1 MINCKKHMKSCKARS
16 LPRGYYESSKKKGS
30 GHMQCSRRC
39 LTGLAAIPAQAFAGS
54 DTLQAWVPPC
64 ACKTPIQYDP
74 RKDKGE
80 ICMSKQT
87 AIMDGNQAAA
97 YISYA
102 FTEVAGIFPI
112 TPSSPMA
119 EYVDEWAANGKK
131 NLFGQPVNVVEM
143 QSEGGAAGT
152 VHGSLQSGALTTT
165 YTASQGLLLMIPNMY
180 KIAGE
185 MLPGVFHVSAR
196 TLSAHALSI
205 FGDHSDVMSVRNT
218 GFSLLASSSPQEVMD
233 LGAVAHLSAIHCRM
247 PVLHFFDGFR
257 TSHEIQKIEALDY
270 EDLRP
275 LVDMDALKA
284 FRKHSLNPEHPST
297 RGTTVNPDIFFQCRE
312 ACNEKVAAIPAAVEH
327 YMQEINKLTGR
338 NYHLYDYYGAA
349 DADRIIIVM
358 GSVAET
364 AKETIDY
371 LMAQGEKVGMI
382 NVHLYR
388 PFSADHFL
396 AAVPVTCK
404 RIAVLD
410 RTKEPGAM
418 GEPLY
423 QDICSIYK
431 EKGIPMQ
438 IVGGRYGLSSKDT
451 IPGQILSVY
460 ENLKAET
467 PKNNFTIGI
476 VDDVTF
482 TSLPLTQEI
491 DTSPEGQTS
500 AEFWGM
506 GSDGTVGAN
515 KNSIKIIGHATDLY
529 CQAYFVY
536 DSKKSGGLT
545 QSHLR
550 FGKNPIRSPY
560 LISSADFVACHN
572 PSYVRQYDMVK
583 NLKDGGVFLLNCQW
597 DMQGLEE
604 NLPASMK
611 RALAAKHAR
620 FYTINAIDIAR
631 NLGLGNRTNTILQA
645 SFFKLS
651 GVIPIDQA
659 VTEMKDA
666 IYKSY
671 FKKKGQAVVD
681 MNNASIDHGLN
692 ELVEIQIPESWATA
706 EDAPKEDNSPDFIKE
721 VVSVMNRQEGDVLPV
736 STMVKYGLEDGT
748 WPAGT
753 SQYEKRGAAVEV
765 PEWDMAKCVQCNM
778 CSYVCP
784 HAAIRPILVTK
795 EEKDASPAGFE
806 TKKALGAGL
815 DKYEYRLQVSP
826 YDCTGCGSCVNCC
839 PAKEKALVMKPLAT
853 QLAEGNNW
861 NYAVN
866 KVEIK
871 KDAVNDKSIK
881 NSQFA
886 KPYFEFSGACAG
898 CGETPYIKLVTQ
910 LFGDRMYVANASGC
924 SSAYGGS
931 TPSSPYCT
939 DKNGHGPAWAMSL
952 FEDNAEY
959 AFGYLLGQEAVKHEL
974 VDKVHT
980 LAERGVA
987 REACE
992 AYLEKGN
999 DASVSREVS
1008 DALLAAIA
1016 DDNSEEAAFIRQN
1029 EEFLTKKSVWA
1040 FGGDGWAY
1048 DIGYGGLDHVL
1059 ASGKDINILVLDTEV
1074 YSNTGGQASKAT
1086 ATGAVAKFFAGG
1098 KQTKKKDLGLMAMSY
1113 GYVYVAQVAMGADP
1127 AQTLKAIREAEAYD
1141 GPSIIICYCPCIEH
1155 GMKCG
1160 MGLSQKAQKDAVE
1173 AGYWHLYRYNPDLK
1187 DEGKNPFILD
1197 SKQPTGDFQKYL
1209 LGQNRYASLK
1219 LSFPDKAD
1227 ALYAKAEQ
1235 DAKERLASYENL
1247 ANQ

>member
-1 MINCKKHMKSCKARS
+1 
-16 LPRGYYESSKKKGS
+16 
-30 GHMQCSRRC
+30 
-39 LTGLAAIPAQAFAGS
+39 
-54 DTLQAWVPPC
+54 
-64 ACKTPIQYDP
+64 
-74 RKDKGE
+74 
-80 ICMSKQT
+80 MSKST

-119 EYVDEWAANGKK
+119 EHVDEWAANGKK
-131 NLFGQPVNVVEM
+131 NLFGQPVQVVEM

-185 MLPGVFHVSAR
+185 MLPSVFHVSAR

-233 LGAVAHLSAIHCRM
+233 LGAVSHLAAIHCRM

-257 TSHEIQKIEALDY
+257 TSHEIQKIESIDY
-270 EDLRP
+270 EALRP
-275 LVDMDALKA
+275 LVDMDALRA
-284 FRKHSLNPEHPST
+284 FRKHSLNPEHPAT

-312 ACNEKVAAIPAAVEH
+312 ACNEKVAQIPAAVEH
-327 YMQEINKLTGR
+327 YMQEISKITGR
-338 NYHLYDYYGAA
+338 SYHLYDYYGAP
-349 DADRIIIVM
+349 DADRVIIVM

-364 AKETIDY
+364 AKETVDY
-371 LMAQGEKVGMI
+371 LTAQGEKVGLI

-388 PFSADHFL
+388 PFSAEHFL
-396 AAVPVTCK
+396 AAVPAACK

-431 EKGIPMQ
+431 EKGIPMD

-451 IPGQILSVY
+451 TPGQILSVY
-460 ENLKAET
+460 ENLAAEA
-467 PKNNFTIGI
+467 PKNGFTIGI
-476 VDDVTF
+476 VDDVTM
-482 TSLPLTQEI
+482 TSLPLTREI
-491 DTSPEGQTS
+491 NTAPAGQTS

-550 FGKNPIRSPY
+550 FGKEPIRSPY

-572 PSYVRQYDMVK
+572 PSYVHQYDMVK
-583 NLKDGGVFLLNCQW
+583 NLKDGGTFLLNCQW
-597 DMQGLEE
+597 DMDGLEH

-611 RALAAKHAR
+611 RSLAAKHAK

-631 NLGLGNRTNTILQA
+631 GLGLGNRTNTILQA
-645 SFFKLS
+645 AFFKLAA
-651 GVIPIDQA
+651 VIPVDQA
-659 VTEMKDA
+659 VAEMKEA

-692 ELVEIQIPESWATA
+692 ELVEIAIPENWLTA
-706 EDAPKEDNSPDFIKE
+706 EEAAVENNAPAFIKE

-736 STMVKYGLEDGT
+736 SMMIKYGLEDGT

-753 SQYEKRGAAVEV
+753 SKYEKRGAAVEV
-765 PEWDMAKCVQCNM
+765 PEWNMDACIQCNQ
-778 CSYVCP
+778 CSLVCP
-784 HAAIRPILVTK
+784 HAAIRPILVDKTEKAAAPDGFATK
-795 EEKDASPAGFE
+795 
-806 TKKALGAGL
+806 TALGAGL
-815 DKYEYRLQVSP
+815 DQYQFRLQVSP
-826 YDCTGCGSCVNCC
+826 YDCTGCGSCVNVC

-853 QLAEGNNW
+853 QLGEGINW
-861 NYAVN
+861 TYAVD

-871 KDAVNDKSIK
+871 KDAVSAKSVK
-881 NSQFA
+881 TSQFA

-910 LFGDRMYVANASGC
+910 LFGERMYIANASGC

-959 AFGYLLGQEAVKHEL
+959 AYGYLLGQDAVRL
-974 VDKVHT
+974 Q
-980 LAERGVA
+980 LAQAVQALSERGTA
-987 REACE
+987 KHACE

-999 DASVSREVS
+999 DAAESRAVS
-1008 DALLAAIA
+1008 DALLAALA
-1016 DDNSEEAAFIRQN
+1016 SDASDEAAFIRQN

-1059 ASGKDINILVLDTEV
+1059 ASGKNINVLVLDTEV
-1074 YSNTGGQASKAT
+1074 YSNTGGQASKST
-1086 ATGAVAKFFAGG
+1086 AAAAIAKFAAGG
-1098 KQTKKKDLGLMAMSY
+1098 KATKKKDLGLMAMSY
-1113 GYVYVAQVAMGADP
+1113 GYVYVAQIAMGADP

-1141 GPSIIICYCPCIEH
+1141 GPSLIIAYSPCIEH

-1160 MGLSQKAQKDAVE
+1160 MGLSQAEQKKAVD
-1173 AGYWHLYRYNPDLK
+1173 AGYWHLYRYNPERK
-1187 DEGKNPFILD
+1187 DEGQNPFSLD
-1197 SKQPTGDFQKYL
+1197 SKEPTGDFQKFL

-1219 LSFPDKAD
+1219 LSFPDKAEE
-1227 ALYAKAEQ
+1227 LYAKAEQ
-1235 DAKERLASYENL
+1235 DAKERLASYQNL
-1247 ANQ
+1247 TR